1 MKTSILTAAIF
12 AFMTAPSFAKDLTLK
27 EVRGMS
33 DDELYKLA
41 DRLSSEEENQLYE
54 KARKE
59 FPKGALGLQA
69 VLNELD
75 KTKNELAACEFALEN
90 NQASELRALTELEP
104 GRYFSLLRIV
114 SIPSTEVLDMTSDE
128 RAAESKRVTR
138 DTNRVLRNFRNCKRK
153 YRKRFGDG

>member
-1 MKTSILTAAIF
+1 MKTPILTAAIY
-12 AFMTAPSFAKDLTLK
+12 AFMTAPSFAKDLTL
-27 EVRGMS
+27 EDVRAMS
-33 DDELYKLA
+33 DDELYELA
-41 DRLSSEEENQLYE
+41 GALSSEDETRLYQQ
-54 KARKE
+54 ARNE

-114 SIPSTEVLDMTSDE
+114 SIPLTEVLDKTSDE
-128 RAAESKRVTR
+128 RAAESQRVTR
-138 DTNRVLRNFRNCKRK
+138 DTNRVLRDFRNCKRK